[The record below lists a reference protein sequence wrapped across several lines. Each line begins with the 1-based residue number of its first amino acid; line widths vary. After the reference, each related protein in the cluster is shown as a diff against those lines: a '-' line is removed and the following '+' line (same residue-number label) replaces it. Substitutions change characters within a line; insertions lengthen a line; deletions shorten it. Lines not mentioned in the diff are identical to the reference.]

1 MILKNSKKEGYKLA
15 LNETAVFNK
24 RFSNNFS
31 ANFQQ
36 KKNNTEWKLNAV
48 YNQIQHWESNGFDY
62 SVPGKNIKSDYIIM
76 SMTNRPQVI
85 LGASL
90 YHELNDGDNLTFTIN
105 GNLRPDKGDNNTIT
119 NYEINGL
126 KSQIL
131 TLNPQDRKRATIN
144 SIFNYNK
151 QLKSMNATIFT
162 GLQYTRESNNVDLD
176 FYNNI
181 DNSGFSF
188 SQFRKQKYAVNAFSG
203 RIDIEKKIKENYQL
217 GIGGSFTKADASTDN
232 LTDYINLNPSEYFK
246 YFFDE
251 ENWASYAEFSGE
263 KEKISFKGGI
273 RLETTSANGFNQI
286 LNETNI
292 DRQYVDWFPIAELSF
307 KQNENYVYT
316 VNVKRSISRPSYS
329 DLASGALYSSP
340 YVEYKGNSD
349 LLPSYT
355 SEVSASVN
363 LKKWVLNASVYQVKN
378 PIGFGLFYDENE
390 NISQFTTKNFDK
402 ESGASL
408 GLDVPFEYK
417 IITSQNSLSLNYS
430 KTEDSLAVVNQST
443 PYLYLYTNNTIKL
456 GKGFNFLLDGTW
468 ITKRTQGIYEY
479 NEMVLINLGL
489 TKSVSNFDFTL
500 RYNDVFNQN
509 TYIQKLS
516 YDKIITKGSFYG
528 NTPTFSVGIKCNFG
542 KISNSEYREKQ
553 INQTVDRI

>member
-1 MILKNSKKEGYKLA
+1 M
-15 LNETAVFNK
+15 
-24 RFSNNFS
+24 
-31 ANFQQ
+31 
-36 KKNNTEWKLNAV
+36 
-48 YNQIQHWESNGFDY
+48 
-62 SVPGKNIKSDYIIM
+62 
-76 SMTNRPQVI
+76 
-85 LGASL
+85 
-90 YHELNDGDNLTFTIN
+90 
-105 GNLRPDKGDNNTIT
+105 
-119 NYEINGL
+119 
-126 KSQIL
+126 
-131 TLNPQDRKRATIN
+131 
-144 SIFNYNK
+144 
-151 QLKSMNATIFT
+151 
-162 GLQYTRESNNVDLD
+162 
-176 FYNNI
+176 
-181 DNSGFSF
+181 
-188 SQFRKQKYAVNAFSG
+188 
-203 RIDIEKKIKENYQL
+203 

-273 RLETTSANGFNQI
+273 RLETTSANGYNKI
-286 LNETNI
+286 LDETTI
-292 DRQYVDWFPIAELSF
+292 ERHYVDWFPNAELSF

-329 DLASGALYSSP
+329 DLASGGLYSSP
-340 YVEYKGNSD
+340 YVEYKGNPN

-355 SEVSASVN
+355 SEVSASVS
-363 LKKWVLNASVYQVKN
+363 LKKWALNASVYQVKN
-378 PIGFGLFYDENE
+378 PIGFGLFYNENE
-390 NISQFTTKNFDK
+390 NISQFSTKNFDK
-402 ESGASL
+402 ESGVSL

-430 KTEDSLAVVNQST
+430 KTVDSIAVVNQST

-456 GKGFNFLLDGTW
+456 GKGLNFLLDGTW

-489 TKSVSNFDFTL
+489 TKSVSNFDFNL

-528 NTPTFSVGIKCNFG
+528 NTPTFSVGVKYNFG